1 MFLDYFDAWMLKMI
15 FFLKNIILIHLQV
28 KNILKNNCNHTSK
41 HVIIYHCR
49 FPELLLY
56 FTISIIIQPLLYF
69 SGNAW
74 YLKPIRH
81 GLFRFSKKK
90 QQYHIISWH
99 LFNLLLVEILSHKKI
114 SCARNKKRSLK
125 MKFIGTTE

>member
-15 FFLKNIILIHLQV
+15 FFFKKYYFNTFTSEKYFEKQPQPHFQTRYNISPQI
-28 KNILKNNCNHTSK
+28 
-41 HVIIYHCR
+41 
-49 FPELLLY
+49 LLY

-90 QQYHIISWH
+90 QQYHIIS
-99 LFNLLLVEILSHKKI
+99 
-114 SCARNKKRSLK
+114 
-125 MKFIGTTE
+125 